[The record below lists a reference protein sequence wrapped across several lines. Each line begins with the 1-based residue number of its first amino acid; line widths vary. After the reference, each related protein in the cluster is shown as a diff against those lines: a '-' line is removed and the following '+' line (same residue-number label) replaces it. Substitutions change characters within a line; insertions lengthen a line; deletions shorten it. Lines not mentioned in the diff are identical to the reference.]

1 MYFKQVE
8 LTGFKSFADRT
19 VLPLEPGVTAVVG
32 PNGCGKSNIL
42 DAMRWA
48 LGEQSA
54 KALRGAHMQDV
65 IFNGNSQRPP
75 TGMAEVS
82 LTFDNADAA
91 LPVDFSEVQITRR
104 VYRSGEGEYF
114 INKAPCRLKD
124 IQELFMDTGV
134 GTNAYSLIGQGK
146 IDLVISSRPE
156 DRRFLFEEAAGIIKY
171 KTRKRV
177 AMRKLESADQN
188 MLRLGDIIAEVERQM
203 RSLKRQVNA
212 AIRHR
217 EITQALRELEV
228 RNAWLQFNELSGQI
242 ADLREKLAA
251 ATDTHGKLSA
261 DASRL
266 EAQEEELNLR
276 RIELERELH
285 ERREREH
292 AVDTEMERLESQAA
306 LLRQEIEFCNQRA
319 QAAAEERLSLEER
332 AKGFSQDKG
341 AAGERAEALRAEIE
355 RTEAALAEAQAARD
369 AAAAE
374 TAGAEHRL
382 EECRRTALDAVNLRN
397 RFQTEIE
404 TLGAT
409 LAGVLQQ
416 LEALDTQ
423 STSQEER
430 RAQIAAQV
438 GETRAKHAATEKDR
452 EKNAAERAKLEE
464 KRRKAAAR
472 LAELNTKWQNLREEK
487 SAVESR
493 VTSLKELRDSYEGFA
508 TGVRAVMMAK
518 QRDFPGMGG
527 IIGPVGDL
535 ISTDAAYLQAIEAAL
550 GGNINNVIVENAD
563 DAKAAIA
570 FLKEHKAGRVTFL
583 PLDTIRP
590 GRHEEELAMKGV
602 RGVIGLAIDRV
613 QCEARLMPAVEYLL
627 YNTVIVETIDDAIRI
642 ARTEKKYPRMVT
654 LEGEMISPAGAVT
667 GGRTQRETQGLL
679 GRTAEIEDLE
689 KRAEQAKKDIAATV
703 SEAAGITE
711 RQEAAAAQ
719 AKELDANENALRA
732 ALNELGVLLARQS
745 TELEALGKTGDQ
757 LQEQR
762 ERLARQ
768 QADLETRQAEARGRL
783 ETASGD
789 DSAHEQRVAD
799 ARADLEVR
807 RTVLMER
814 TAALSDL
821 RVRLAELTQN
831 LEEAA
836 RLREREERE
845 HEQALREAE
854 KRVGLAQEMRAR
866 IAEIENKITGLLEAE
881 KALSGDRE
889 AAHGRVL
896 ESQRAQQA
904 LMESV
909 EALAK
914 KLRGVRDRLNSAQKE
929 IHRLEL
935 DCTQKEDRV
944 QFFQERI
951 AVEYG
956 LALGSLTEEQ
966 VGEDDLDERE
976 REERIKQHRQSLERL
991 GNVNLA
997 AIEEYDALEKR
1008 EKFLKGQAD
1017 DLSRARDALLGVIK
1031 RIDDTITQMFLDTFN
1046 EVARHFTDY
1055 FRRLFNGGQARIY
1068 LLDEN
1073 DPLECGIEIEARPPG
1088 KKPQSISLLS
1098 GGEQAMTAI
1107 ALLVSVFAAKP
1118 SPFCVLDEV
1127 DAPLDDANVK
1137 RFLDVIAEFTEHS
1150 QFIIITHNKETMA
1163 RASALYGVTQ
1173 QESGVSQIVS
1183 VRLEEARAAN

>member
-1 MYFKQVE
+1 
-8 LTGFKSFADRT
+8 
-19 VLPLEPGVTAVVG
+19 
-32 PNGCGKSNIL
+32 
-42 DAMRWA
+42 
-48 LGEQSA
+48 
-54 KALRGAHMQDV
+54 
-65 IFNGNSQRPP
+65 
-75 TGMAEVS
+75 
-82 LTFDNADAA
+82 
-91 LPVDFSEVQITRR
+91 
-104 VYRSGEGEYF
+104 
-114 INKAPCRLKD
+114 
-124 IQELFMDTGV
+124 
-134 GTNAYSLIGQGK
+134 
-146 IDLVISSRPE
+146 
-156 DRRFLFEEAAGIIKY
+156 
-171 KTRKRV
+171 
-177 AMRKLESADQN
+177 
-188 MLRLGDIIAEVERQM
+188 
-203 RSLKRQVNA
+203 
-212 AIRHR
+212 
-217 EITQALRELEV
+217 
-228 RNAWLQFNELSGQI
+228 
-242 ADLREKLAA
+242 
-251 ATDTHGKLSA
+251 
-261 DASRL
+261 
-266 EAQEEELNLR
+266 
-276 RIELERELH
+276 
-285 ERREREH
+285 
-292 AVDTEMERLESQAA
+292 
-306 LLRQEIEFCNQRA
+306 
-319 QAAAEERLSLEER
+319 
-332 AKGFSQDKG
+332 
-341 AAGERAEALRAEIE
+341 
-355 RTEAALAEAQAARD
+355 
-369 AAAAE
+369 
-374 TAGAEHRL
+374 
-382 EECRRTALDAVNLRN
+382 
-397 RFQTEIE
+397 
-404 TLGAT
+404 
-409 LAGVLQQ
+409 
-416 LEALDTQ
+416 
-423 STSQEER
+423 
-430 RAQIAAQV
+430 
-438 GETRAKHAATEKDR
+438 
-452 EKNAAERAKLEE
+452 
-464 KRRKAAAR
+464 
-472 LAELNTKWQNLREEK
+472 
-487 SAVESR
+487 
-493 VTSLKELRDSYEGFA
+493 
-508 TGVRAVMMAK
+508 
-518 QRDFPGMGG
+518 
-527 IIGPVGDL
+527 
-535 ISTDAAYLQAIEAAL
+535 
-550 GGNINNVIVENAD
+550 
-563 DAKAAIA
+563 
-570 FLKEHKAGRVTFL
+570 
-583 PLDTIRP
+583 
-590 GRHEEELAMKGV
+590 
-602 RGVIGLAIDRV
+602 
-613 QCEARLMPAVEYLL
+613 
-627 YNTVIVETIDDAIRI
+627 
-642 ARTEKKYPRMVT
+642 
-654 LEGEMISPAGAVT
+654 
-667 GGRTQRETQGLL
+667 
-679 GRTAEIEDLE
+679 
-689 KRAEQAKKDIAATV
+689 
-703 SEAAGITE
+703 
-711 RQEAAAAQ
+711 
-719 AKELDANENALRA
+719 
-732 ALNELGVLLARQS
+732 
-745 TELEALGKTGDQ
+745 
-757 LQEQR
+757 
-762 ERLARQ
+762 
-768 QADLETRQAEARGRL
+768 
-783 ETASGD
+783 
-789 DSAHEQRVAD
+789 
-799 ARADLEVR
+799 
-807 RTVLMER
+807 TVLMER

-997 AIEEYDALEKR
+997 AIEEYDTLEKR